1 MAINFLNSVDLNKNQ
16 LIKAAIESQPN
27 DAAVGTGV
35 EGQLYFNTTQQTIK
49 VYREI
54 LPATTPKTYEW
65 GSISGDIEEVQESLV
80 NGLLGIN
87 VLNPT
92 GPIPVVGL
100 DIVGLTALGT
110 GVALTDSLAVY
121 DLSTTT
127 NKKLTVAD
135 IVGTSTWKLEG
146 DGANQQTIVNG
157 DVVDFVGDTYLTA
170 TASTTSAN
178 NFEVKFD
185 HDDTTRTDTTSA
197 SSPGSAGTFTTVD
210 SVTTN
215 TTGHLTALNL
225 KTITLPTSDNYVS
238 WTLDGDTGT
247 PQTILSGDTATFTG
261 GTKISTAV
269 AATDVLTITHDAT
282 TRTNTTSAVTANVF
296 TVVDSFA
303 TDATGHVTSVDTK
316 TVTVPDNN
324 TTYTLPVSA
333 GTVVSGHSVADI
345 DLTDS
350 TPSIVSK
357 VTYAGLDN
365 EIKITETI
373 GNNGVINIA
382 LADGAYVDDTVGSG
396 SNLVLP
402 DGAVAVTQATADNST
417 KIATTEFVKLN
428 VTGLL
433 QFVGGFNANTG
444 DRDSPLTGD
453 LYTDVQLFVGDYYV
467 VTTAGDFFGNTAT
480 PLTAGDSV
488 IVQSDAAAGAAVEAD
503 FIVVQSDTDLATA
516 TTPGLGFVTATA
528 TSGIDVSYAANN
540 GSAALTLDACEL
552 PSNAGTPVSLVGCD
566 SGGNTKKFPIATVLA
581 ARGKKL
587 VLEEVAGNGIV
598 NSGLVGGVTTYT
610 ITLATAWQIDGSSAG
625 VDGTDVQVEVTGS
638 GQTVYAEIN
647 RTTTTITVAFTGA
660 ITDGDYVVLLNNVG

>member
-1 MAINFLNSVDLNKNQ
+1 MAINFLNTVDLNKNSLDRAVIQ
-16 LIKAAIESQPN
+16 NLTADPTTGNVGQIYYNTVDSELRVCVTADTAAPTN
-27 DAAVGTGV
+27 AV
-35 EGQLYFNTTQQTIK
+35 
-49 VYREI
+49 
-54 LPATTPKTYEW
+54 W
-65 GSISGDIEEVQESLV
+65 SSISGDITEVQESLV

-100 DIVGLTALGT
+100 DIAGLTALGT

-121 DLSTTT
+121 DLDATT
-127 NKKLTVAD
+127 NKSITVAD
-135 IVGTSTWKLEG
+135 IVGKSTWLIEG
-146 DGANQQTIVNG
+146 DGANPQTIVNG
-157 DVVDFVGDTYLTA
+157 D
-170 TASTTSAN
+170 
-178 NFEVKFD
+178 
-185 HDDTTRTDTTSA
+185 
-197 SSPGSAGTFTTVD
+197 TVD
-210 SVTTN
+210 IVGSTYISSVASAIGAN
-215 TTGHLTALNL
+215 DFAV
-225 KTITLPTSDNYVS
+225 TL
-238 WTLDGDTGT
+238 
-247 PQTILSGDTATFTG
+247 
-261 GTKISTAV
+261 
-269 AATDVLTITHDAT
+269 THDAT
-282 TRTNTTSAVTANVF
+282 TRNDTTSAVTANVF
-296 TVVDSFA
+296 SVVNSVS
-303 TDATGHVTSVDTK
+303 TNSTGHVTAIDVK

-333 GTVVSGHSVADI
+333 GTAVSGHSVADI

-350 TPSIVSK
+350 TPTIVSK

-365 EIKITETI
+365 EIKITETT
-373 GNNGVINIA
+373 GNNGIINIA

>member
-1 MAINFLNSVDLNKNQ
+1 MAINFLNTVDLNKNSLDRAVIQ
-16 LIKAAIESQPN
+16 NLTADPTTGNVGQIYYNTVNSELRVCVTADTAAPTN
-27 DAAVGTGV
+27 AV
-35 EGQLYFNTTQQTIK
+35 
-49 VYREI
+49 
-54 LPATTPKTYEW
+54 W
-65 GSISGDIEEVQESLV
+65 SSISGDITEVKESLV
-80 NGLLGIN
+80 NGLLGID

-100 DIVGLTALGT
+100 DIAGLTALGAP
-110 GVALTDSLAVY
+110 ALDDSLVIY

-127 NKKLTVAD
+127 NKKLTIAD
-135 IVGTSTWKLEG
+135 IVGTSTWLIEG
-146 DGANQQTIVNG
+146 DGANPQTVVNG
-157 DVVDFVGDTYLTA
+157 DTVDIVGGTYITSV
-170 TASTTSAN
+170 ASSPSAN
-178 NFEVKFD
+178 NFAVTLT
-185 HDDTTRTDTTSA
+185 HDLTTRTDTTSTA
-197 SSPGSAGTFTTVD
+197 SPASGATFTAID

-215 TTGHLTALNL
+215 TTGHVTALN
-225 KTITLPTSDNYVS
+225 V
-238 WTLDGDTGT
+238 
-247 PQTILSGDTATFTG
+247 
-261 GTKISTAV
+261 
-269 AATDVLTITHDAT
+269 
-282 TRTNTTSAVTANVF
+282 
-296 TVVDSFA
+296 
-303 TDATGHVTSVDTK
+303 K
-316 TVTVPDNN
+316 TVTLPPEID

-333 GTVVSGHSVADI
+333 GTAVSGHSVADI

-350 TPSIVSK
+350 TPTIVSK

-365 EIKITETI
+365 QIKITETT
-373 GNNGVINIA
+373 GNNGIINIA
-382 LADGAYVDDTVGSG
+382 LANGAYNATVGAG
-396 SNLVLP
+396 TNLELP
-402 DGAVAVTQATADNST
+402 DGAVAITQAAGDNTT
-417 KIATTEFVKLN
+417 KVATTAFVQLAT
-428 VTGLL
+428 TGLL

-453 LYTDVQLFVGDYYV
+453 LYTDVELFIGDYYV
-467 VTTAGDFFGNTAT
+467 VTTAGDFFGNAAT
-480 PLTAGDSV
+480 PLTPGDSV
-488 IVQSDAAAGAAVEAD
+488 IVQSNAAAGAAVEAD
-503 FIVVQSDTDLATA
+503 FIVIQSDTDLATA

>member
-1 MAINFLNSVDLNKNQ
+1 MAINFLNTVDLNKNSLDRAVIQ
-16 LIKAAIESQPN
+16 NLTADPTTGNVGQIYYNTVNSTLRVCVTADTAAPTN
-27 DAAVGTGV
+27 AV
-35 EGQLYFNTTQQTIK
+35 
-49 VYREI
+49 
-54 LPATTPKTYEW
+54 W
-65 GSISGDIEEVQESLV
+65 SSISGDITEVKESLV
-80 NGLLGIN
+80 NGLLGID

-100 DIVGLTALGT
+100 DIAGLTALGAP
-110 GVALTDSLAVY
+110 ALDDSLVIY

-127 NKKLTVAD
+127 NKKLTIAD
-135 IVGTSTWKLEG
+135 IVGTSTWLIEG
-146 DGANQQTIVNG
+146 DGANPQTVVNG
-157 DVVDFVGDTYLTA
+157 DTVDIVGGTYITSV
-170 TASTTSAN
+170 ASSPSAN
-178 NFEVKFD
+178 NFAVTLT
-185 HDDTTRTDTTSA
+185 HDLTTRTDTTSA
-197 SSPGSAGTFTTVD
+197 ASPASGTTFTAID

-215 TTGHLTALNL
+215 TTGHVTALN
-225 KTITLPTSDNYVS
+225 V
-238 WTLDGDTGT
+238 
-247 PQTILSGDTATFTG
+247 
-261 GTKISTAV
+261 
-269 AATDVLTITHDAT
+269 
-282 TRTNTTSAVTANVF
+282 
-296 TVVDSFA
+296 
-303 TDATGHVTSVDTK
+303 K
-316 TVTVPDNN
+316 TVTLPPEID

-333 GTVVSGHSVADI
+333 GTAVSGHSVADI

-350 TPSIVSK
+350 TPTIVSK

-365 EIKITETI
+365 QIKITETT
-373 GNNGVINIA
+373 GNNGIINIA
-382 LADGAYVDDTVGSG
+382 LANGAYNATVGAG
-396 SNLVLP
+396 TNLELP
-402 DGAVAVTQATADNST
+402 DGAVAITQATGDNTT
-417 KIATTEFVKLN
+417 KVATTAFVQLAT
-428 VTGLL
+428 TGLL

-488 IVQSDAAAGAAVEAD
+488 VVQSDAAAGDAVEA
-503 FIVVQSDTDLATA
+503 DLATA

-566 SGGNTKKFPIATVLA
+566 SGGNTKKFTIATVLA

>member
-1 MAINFLNSVDLNKNQ
+1 MAIQFLNQLQFNQ
-16 LIKAAIESQPN
+16 NEALQLRLENVITSGIP
-27 DAAVGTGV
+27 AVGNSAI
-35 EGQLYFNTTQQTIK
+35 GQVLYDTTNLSVK
-49 VYREI
+49 VFDGTSWE
-54 LPATTPKTYEW
+54 
-65 GSISGDIEEVQESLV
+65 SISGDITSIISSPD
-80 NGLLGIN
+80 NDLLGIEIQ
-87 VLNPT
+87 LGT
-92 GPIPVVGL
+92 GPIPKVGL

-121 DLSTTT
+121 DLDATT
-127 NKKLTVAD
+127 NKSITVAD
-135 IVGTSTWKLEG
+135 IVGKSTWLIEG
-146 DGANQQTIVNG
+146 DGANPQTIVNG
-157 DVVDFVGDTYLTA
+157 D
-170 TASTTSAN
+170 
-178 NFEVKFD
+178 
-185 HDDTTRTDTTSA
+185 
-197 SSPGSAGTFTTVD
+197 TVD
-210 SVTTN
+210 IVGSTYISSVASAIGANDFAVT
-215 TTGHLTALNL
+215 LTHN
-225 KTITLPTSDNYVS
+225 
-238 WTLDGDTGT
+238 
-247 PQTILSGDTATFTG
+247 
-261 GTKISTAV
+261 
-269 AATDVLTITHDAT
+269 AT
-282 TRTNTTSAVTANVF
+282 TRNDTTSAVTANVF
-296 TVVDSFA
+296 SVVNSVS
-303 TDATGHVTSVDTK
+303 TNSTGHVTAIDVK

-333 GTVVSGHSVADI
+333 GTAVSGHSVADI

-350 TPSIVSK
+350 TPTIISK

-365 EIKITETI
+365 EIKITETT
-373 GNNGVINIA
+373 GNNGIVNIA
-382 LADGAYVDDTVGSG
+382 LANGAFNATPGAG
-396 SNLVLP
+396 SNLELP
-402 DGAVAVTQATADNST
+402 DGAVAVTQATGDNTT
-417 KIATTEFVKLN
+417 KVATTAFVQLAT
-428 VTGLL
+428 TGLL

-488 IVQSDAAAGAAVEAD
+488 VVQSDAAAGAAVEAD
-503 FIVVQSDTDLATA
+503 FIVIQSDTDLATA

-566 SGGNTKKFPIATVLA
+566 SGGNTKKFTIATVLA

>member
-1 MAINFLNSVDLNKNQ
+1 MAINFLNTVDLNKNS
-16 LIKAAIESQPN
+16 L
-27 DAAVGTGV
+27 DRAVIQNLTAD
-35 EGQLYFNTTQQTIK
+35 
-49 VYREI
+49 
-54 LPATTPKTYEW
+54 PATGNVGQIYYNTVNSTLRVCVTADTAAPTNAVW
-65 GSISGDIEEVQESLV
+65 SSISGDITEVQESLV

-100 DIVGLTALGT
+100 DIAGLTALGT

-121 DLSTTT
+121 DLDATT
-127 NKKLTVAD
+127 NKSITVAD
-135 IVGTSTWKLEG
+135 IVGKSTWLIEG
-146 DGANQQTIVNG
+146 DGANPQTIVNG
-157 DVVDFVGDTYLTA
+157 D
-170 TASTTSAN
+170 
-178 NFEVKFD
+178 
-185 HDDTTRTDTTSA
+185 
-197 SSPGSAGTFTTVD
+197 TVD
-210 SVTTN
+210 IVGSTYISSVASAIGAN
-215 TTGHLTALNL
+215 DFAV
-225 KTITLPTSDNYVS
+225 TL
-238 WTLDGDTGT
+238 
-247 PQTILSGDTATFTG
+247 
-261 GTKISTAV
+261 
-269 AATDVLTITHDAT
+269 THDAT
-282 TRTNTTSAVTANVF
+282 TRNDTTSAVTANVF
-296 TVVDSFA
+296 SVVNSVS
-303 TDATGHVTSVDTK
+303 TNSTGHVTAIDVK

-333 GTVVSGHSVADI
+333 GTAVSGHSVADI

-350 TPSIVSK
+350 TPTIVSK

-365 EIKITETI
+365 EIKITETT
-373 GNNGVINIA
+373 GNNGIVNIA
-382 LADGAYVDDTVGSG
+382 LANGAFNATPGAG
-396 SNLVLP
+396 SNLELP
-402 DGAVAVTQATADNST
+402 DGAVAVTQATGDNTT
-417 KIATTEFVKLN
+417 KVATTAFVQLAT
-428 VTGLL
+428 TGLL

-488 IVQSDAAAGAAVEAD
+488 VVQSDAAAGAAVEAD
-503 FIVVQSDTDLATA
+503 FIVIQSDTDLATA

-566 SGGNTKKFPIATVLA
+566 SGGNTKKFTIATVLA

>member
-1 MAINFLNSVDLNKNQ
+1 MAIQFLNQLQFNQ
-16 LIKAAIESQPN
+16 NEALQLRLENVITSGIP
-27 DAAVGTGV
+27 AVGNSAI
-35 EGQLYFNTTQQTIK
+35 GQVLYDTTTLSVK
-49 VYREI
+49 VFDGTSWE
-54 LPATTPKTYEW
+54 
-65 GSISGDIEEVQESLV
+65 SISGDITSLLP
-80 NGLLGIN
+80 GLYIN
-87 VLNPT
+87 IDNAG
-92 GPIPVVGL
+92 GPIPTINH
-100 DIVGLTALGT
+100 DLTA
-110 GVALTDSLAVY
+110 
-121 DLSTTT
+121 
-127 NKKLTVAD
+127 
-135 IVGTSTWKLEG
+135 
-146 DGANQQTIVNG
+146 
-157 DVVDFVGDTYLTA
+157 
-170 TASTTSAN
+170 
-178 NFEVKFD
+178 
-185 HDDTTRTDTTSA
+185 RTDTTSTDAPA
-197 SSPGSAGTFTTVD
+197 SGGTFEAVT
-210 SVTTN
+210 SITTN
-215 TTGHLTALNL
+215 TTGHISAIDVSTV
-225 KTITLPTSDNYVS
+225 TLPVSDNYVS

-247 PQTILSGDTATFTG
+247 PQTILSNDTATFTG

-269 AATDVLTITHDAT
+269 AATDVLTITHNAT

-333 GTVVSGHSVADI
+333 GTAVPGHSVADI

-350 TPSIVSK
+350 TPTIVSK

-365 EIKITETI
+365 QIKITETT
-373 GNNGVINIA
+373 GNNGIINIA
-382 LADGAYVDDTVGSG
+382 LANGAYNATVGAG
-396 SNLVLP
+396 TNLELP
-402 DGAVAVTQATADNST
+402 DGAVAITQATGDNTT
-417 KIATTEFVKLN
+417 KVATTAFVQLAT
-428 VTGLL
+428 TGLL

-488 IVQSDAAAGAAVEAD
+488 VVQSDAAAGAAVEAD
-503 FIVVQSDTDLATA
+503 FIVIQSDTDLATA

-566 SGGNTKKFPIATVLA
+566 SGGNTKKFTIATVLA

>member
-1 MAINFLNSVDLNKNQ
+1 MAINFLNTVDLNKNS
-16 LIKAAIESQPN
+16 L
-27 DAAVGTGV
+27 DRAVIQNLTAD
-35 EGQLYFNTTQQTIK
+35 
-49 VYREI
+49 
-54 LPATTPKTYEW
+54 PATGNVGQIYYNTVNSTLRVCVTADTAAPTNAVW
-65 GSISGDIEEVQESLV
+65 SSISGDITEVQESLV

-100 DIVGLTALGT
+100 DIAGLTALGT

-121 DLSTTT
+121 DLDATT
-127 NKKLTVAD
+127 NKSITVAD
-135 IVGTSTWKLEG
+135 IVGKSTWLIEG
-146 DGANQQTIVNG
+146 DGANPQTIVNG
-157 DVVDFVGDTYLTA
+157 D
-170 TASTTSAN
+170 
-178 NFEVKFD
+178 
-185 HDDTTRTDTTSA
+185 
-197 SSPGSAGTFTTVD
+197 TVD
-210 SVTTN
+210 IVGSTYISSVASAIGAN
-215 TTGHLTALNL
+215 DFAV
-225 KTITLPTSDNYVS
+225 TL
-238 WTLDGDTGT
+238 
-247 PQTILSGDTATFTG
+247 
-261 GTKISTAV
+261 
-269 AATDVLTITHDAT
+269 THDAT
-282 TRTNTTSAVTANVF
+282 TRNDTTSAVTANVF
-296 TVVDSFA
+296 SVVNSVS
-303 TDATGHVTSVDTK
+303 TNSTGHVTAIDVK

-333 GTVVSGHSVADI
+333 GTAVSGHSVADI

-350 TPSIVSK
+350 TPTIVSK

-365 EIKITETI
+365 EIKITETT
-373 GNNGVINIA
+373 GNNGIVNIA
-382 LADGAYVDDTVGSG
+382 LANGAFNATPGAG
-396 SNLVLP
+396 SNLELP
-402 DGAVAVTQATADNST
+402 DGAVAVTQATGDNTT
-417 KIATTEFVKLN
+417 KVATTAFVQLAT
-428 VTGLL
+428 TGLL

-647 RTTTTITVAFTGA
+647 RTTATITVAFTGA

>member
-1 MAINFLNSVDLNKNQ
+1 MAINFLNTVDLNKNS
-16 LIKAAIESQPN
+16 L
-27 DAAVGTGV
+27 DRAVIQNLTAD
-35 EGQLYFNTTQQTIK
+35 
-49 VYREI
+49 
-54 LPATTPKTYEW
+54 PATGNVGQIYYNTVNSTLRVCVTADTAAPTNAVW
-65 GSISGDIEEVQESLV
+65 SSISGDITEVQESLV

-100 DIVGLTALGT
+100 DIAGLTALGT

-121 DLSTTT
+121 DLDATT
-127 NKKLTVAD
+127 NKSITVAD
-135 IVGTSTWKLEG
+135 IVGKSTWLIEG
-146 DGANQQTIVNG
+146 DGANPQTIVNG
-157 DVVDFVGDTYLTA
+157 D
-170 TASTTSAN
+170 
-178 NFEVKFD
+178 
-185 HDDTTRTDTTSA
+185 
-197 SSPGSAGTFTTVD
+197 TVD
-210 SVTTN
+210 IVGSTYISSVASAIGAN
-215 TTGHLTALNL
+215 DFAV
-225 KTITLPTSDNYVS
+225 TL
-238 WTLDGDTGT
+238 
-247 PQTILSGDTATFTG
+247 
-261 GTKISTAV
+261 
-269 AATDVLTITHDAT
+269 THDAT
-282 TRTNTTSAVTANVF
+282 TRNDTTSAVTANVF
-296 TVVDSFA
+296 SVVNSVS
-303 TDATGHVTSVDTK
+303 TNSTGHVTAIDVK

-333 GTVVSGHSVADI
+333 GTAVSGHSVADI

-350 TPSIVSK
+350 TPTIVSK

-365 EIKITETI
+365 EIKITETT
-373 GNNGVINIA
+373 GNNGIVNIA
-382 LADGAYVDDTVGSG
+382 LANGAFNATPGAG
-396 SNLVLP
+396 SNLELP
-402 DGAVAVTQATADNST
+402 DGAVAVTQATGDNTT
-417 KIATTEFVKLN
+417 KVATTAFVQLAT
-428 VTGLL
+428 TGLL

>member
-1 MAINFLNSVDLNKNQ
+1 MAIQFLNQLQFNQ
-16 LIKAAIESQPN
+16 NEALQLRLENVITSGIP
-27 DAAVGTGV
+27 AVGNSAI
-35 EGQLYFNTTQQTIK
+35 GQVLYDTTTLSVK
-49 VYREI
+49 VFDGTSWE
-54 LPATTPKTYEW
+54 
-65 GSISGDIEEVQESLV
+65 SISGDITSIISSPD
-80 NGLLGIN
+80 NDLLGIEIQ
-87 VLNPT
+87 LGT
-92 GPIPVVGL
+92 GPIPKVGL

-121 DLSTTT
+121 DLDTTT
-127 NKKLTVAD
+127 NKSITVAD

-157 DVVDFVGDTYLTA
+157 DVVDFVGDTYITA
-170 TASTTSAN
+170 TASSPSAN

-185 HDDTTRTDTTSA
+185 HDDTTRPADSTSA
-197 SSPGSAGTFTTVD
+197 ASPASGATFTAID
-210 SVTTN
+210 SITSN
-215 TTGHLTALNL
+215 ATGHVTLANL
-225 KTITLPTSDNYVS
+225 KTITLPPEID
-238 WTLDGDTGT
+238 
-247 PQTILSGDTATFTG
+247 
-261 GTKISTAV
+261 
-269 AATDVLTITHDAT
+269 
-282 TRTNTTSAVTANVF
+282 
-296 TVVDSFA
+296 
-303 TDATGHVTSVDTK
+303 
-316 TVTVPDNN
+316 

-333 GTVVSGHSVADI
+333 GTAVPGHSVADI

-350 TPSIVSK
+350 TPTIVSK
-357 VTYAGLDN
+357 VTYAGLNN

-373 GNNGVINIA
+373 GNNGIINIA
-382 LADGAYVDDTVGSG
+382 LADGAFVEWATTGT
-396 SNLVLP
+396 NLQLP
-402 DGAVAVTQATADNST
+402 ENAVAKTQATGDNTT
-417 KIATTEFVKLN
+417 KVATTAFVQLAT
-428 VTGLL
+428 TGLL

-488 IVQSDAAAGAAVEAD
+488 IVQSDAAAGDAVEAD